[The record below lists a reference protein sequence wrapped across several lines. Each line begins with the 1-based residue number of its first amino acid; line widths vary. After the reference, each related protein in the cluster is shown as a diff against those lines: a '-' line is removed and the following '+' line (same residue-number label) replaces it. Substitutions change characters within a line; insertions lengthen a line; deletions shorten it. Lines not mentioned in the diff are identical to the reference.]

1 MPEASN
7 ELPEVS
13 NDLPR
18 MLASIHDDEGMQSS
32 IQRIDSMTDADV
44 AALIPTSTPDDASQQ
59 RRATARRVLTFVGL
73 QLTLFLASLD
83 RSV

>member
-13 NDLPR
+13 NDLPG
-18 MLASIHDDEGMQSS
+18 MLASKDGVEGIQSS
-32 IQRIDSMTDADV
+32 IQRIDSMTDADE

-59 RRATARRVLTFVGL
+59 RRTTARRVLTFVGL

-83 RSV
+83 GSV